1 MLNTKKKLTF
11 LKTSMSI
18 ASWTMISRLLGF
30 MRDLIF
36 ANFFGAGA
44 VLDAFL
50 IAFKIPNY
58 MRRFFSEGALT
69 QAFVP
74 TYTHLLNTNEKKA
87 GAIASQTAILLGLF
101 LSFLTMIVVAKPRWF
116 IQLFAWGLIY
126 DPMRF
131 NLACQMIQWTFP
143 FLLLIALTTL
153 FSGILNSHNQFKL
166 PAALPIALNIS
177 LMTAVL
183 LPIHSISPGLKI
195 AMAVTIAGLIQVSI
209 ASLAAFKYLT
219 WIDQWDWAVL
229 KRIFYGMGV
238 IISGAVFSQINSIF
252 DTVFASFLPR
262 GSISWLYYAD
272 RLINLPIGVIAV
284 SISTLLLP
292 KLSNAITSKKTTNIQ
307 TQIDWGIQIIFAG
320 LIPCITMLAFYGK
333 QIIICLFYHGAFEL
347 IDIQMTYL
355 ALSAFAFGLPAMM
368 LNKLMNTVFYAHQQ
382 IKQPTTIA
390 CLCALFSIC
399 LNLMLVPIFEH
410 VGLALTTSATAWLQC
425 ATLFY
430 LANKRGWLNW
440 ESKLYFKWLSSLIL
454 SAVCLALIKY
464 LLPHTQWWLTH
475 SSSMRFE
482 LLLFISVLFLSIY
495 VFQLKFIGLSKN
507 LKL

>member
-153 FSGILNSHNQFKL
+153 F
-166 PAALPIALNIS
+166 
-177 LMTAVL
+177 
-183 LPIHSISPGLKI
+183 
-195 AMAVTIAGLIQVSI
+195 
-209 ASLAAFKYLT
+209 
-219 WIDQWDWAVL
+219 
-229 KRIFYGMGV
+229 
-238 IISGAVFSQINSIF
+238 
-252 DTVFASFLPR
+252 
-262 GSISWLYYAD
+262 
-272 RLINLPIGVIAV
+272 
-284 SISTLLLP
+284 
-292 KLSNAITSKKTTNIQ
+292 
-307 TQIDWGIQIIFAG
+307 
-320 LIPCITMLAFYGK
+320 
-333 QIIICLFYHGAFEL
+333 
-347 IDIQMTYL
+347 
-355 ALSAFAFGLPAMM
+355 
-368 LNKLMNTVFYAHQQ
+368 
-382 IKQPTTIA
+382 
-390 CLCALFSIC
+390 
-399 LNLMLVPIFEH
+399 
-410 VGLALTTSATAWLQC
+410 
-425 ATLFY
+425 
-430 LANKRGWLNW
+430 
-440 ESKLYFKWLSSLIL
+440 
-454 SAVCLALIKY
+454 
-464 LLPHTQWWLTH
+464 
-475 SSSMRFE
+475 
-482 LLLFISVLFLSIY
+482 
-495 VFQLKFIGLSKN
+495 
-507 LKL
+507 